1 MSVPGN
7 PEAVRGQ
14 GGCSACFLPSV
25 PFPQPRASNGSG
37 ISVVHFLEGVNYLV
51 DEHICQQAEGAA
63 SVRARGGRSCASADL
78 LPAPRGGLQPVGSSR
93 RGTSSCP
100 LGLYPGFLF
109 WSGPLCSE
117 LWVPPLEG
125 SLAS

>member
-51 DEHICQQAEGAA
+51 DEHICQRAEAAA
-63 SVRARGGRSCASADL
+63 SVRARGRSCASADL
-78 LPAPRGGLQPVGSSR
+78 LPAPRRRPPACGVLQEGDFKLPAGAVPR
-93 RGTSSCP
+93 LP
-100 LGLYPGFLF
+100 LLVWPAVL
-109 WSGPLCSE
+109 
-117 LWVPPLEG
+117 
-125 SLAS
+125 